1 MMVDGASGIQLCLV
15 IPVYNHEHAIGQVL
29 DNVKSCGLHCV
40 MVDDG
45 SSPTCARVLDQ
56 LAVQHADWLTL
67 VRLPSNQGKGGAVL
81 AGLKAA
87 WSQGYSHA
95 LQIDADGQHAVTDI
109 PRFIIAAQGTPEALI
124 TGYPIYDESVP
135 KSRLYGRYITHAW
148 VWINTLSRRITDSM
162 CGFRIYPIKQ
172 TLAIASR
179 SSIGK
184 HMDFDTEII
193 VRLDW
198 KGVPI
203 INLPTRVGYPQD
215 GVSHFHMLAD
225 NLRIS
230 RMHARLFL
238 GMLMRLPMLLA
249 RHLHNRSKA

>member
-1 MMVDGASGIQLCLV
+1 MTSDGASSIRLCLV
-15 IPVYNHEHAIGQVL
+15 IPVYNHEHAIGLVL
-29 DNVKSCGLHCV
+29 RNVASSGLHCV

-45 SSPTCARVLDQ
+45 SSPACARVLDQ
-56 LAVQHADWLTL
+56 LAAQHADWLTL
-67 VRLPSNQGKGGAVL
+67 VRLPCNQGKGGAVL
-81 AGLKAA
+81 AGMKEAH
-87 WSQGYSHA
+87 SQGYTHA
-95 LQIDADGQHAVTDI
+95 LQIDADGQHTVADI
-109 PRFIIAAQGTPEALI
+109 PRFIAAAQDAPTALV
-124 TGYPIYDESVP
+124 TGYPLYDESVP
-135 KSRLYGRYITHAW
+135 KSRLYGRYITHVW

-162 CGFRIYPIKQ
+162 CGFRIYPLEE

-179 SSIGK
+179 TSIGK

-198 KGVPI
+198 QGVPI

-238 GMLMRLPMLLA
+238 GMLWRLPRLLA
-249 RHLHNRSKA
+249 RHLPDRSRP